1 MATKRKA
8 IDKLQ
13 NRLLKAYRMVESG
26 EVTLAEFV
34 GNLECLKFMANM
46 EAWEDSGDLVDEL
59 LSDLPDSVKVVAIG
73 MKKEEDGIDS

>member
-13 NRLLKAYRMVESG
+13 NRLLKAYELVMDG

-34 GNLECLKFMANM
+34 GNVECLKFMANM
-46 EAWEDSGDLVDEL
+46 DAWEATDDPLG
-59 LSDLPDSVKVVAIG
+59 DLPDEIKVVLLG
-73 MKKEEDGIDS
+73 DKKGESIDS

>member
-1 MATKRKA
+1 MATKKKA

-13 NRLLKAYRMVESG
+13 NRLIKAYKMVLDG

-73 MKKEEDGIDS
+73 MKKEEDGVEA